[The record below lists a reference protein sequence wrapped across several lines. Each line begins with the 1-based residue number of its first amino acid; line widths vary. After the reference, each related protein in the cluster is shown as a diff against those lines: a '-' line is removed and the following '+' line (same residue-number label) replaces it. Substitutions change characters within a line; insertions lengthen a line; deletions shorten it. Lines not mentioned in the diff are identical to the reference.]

1 MNKEIKKSLT
11 ELMEDKKQNRTWN
24 STIEITPEI
33 VAAHDTFMEYPIDY
47 FMNGD
52 PISRKSAGW
61 STDILAFAAGVQY
74 ARSLP

>member
-1 MNKEIKKSLT
+1 MNCKLKKSLA

-24 STIEITPEI
+24 GTIEITPEI
-33 VAAHDTFMEYPIDY
+33 VAAHDAFMEYPIDS